1 MKILVVCA
9 GNTCRSPAGEAAIRS
24 AAARAGLE
32 VEVATA
38 ELQSADLVLAMDRQ
52 TELFLLSLSASTQVQ
67 LLGSY
72 DDSAHGAEIPDPY
85 GADDEVY
92 RATLDRI
99 ITAAEALVA
108 SLAD

>member
-1 MKILVVCA
+1 MRP
-9 GNTCRSPAGEAAIRS
+9 RSGRRRHEPASKSR
-24 AAARAGLE
+24 LHP
-32 VEVATA
+32 TA